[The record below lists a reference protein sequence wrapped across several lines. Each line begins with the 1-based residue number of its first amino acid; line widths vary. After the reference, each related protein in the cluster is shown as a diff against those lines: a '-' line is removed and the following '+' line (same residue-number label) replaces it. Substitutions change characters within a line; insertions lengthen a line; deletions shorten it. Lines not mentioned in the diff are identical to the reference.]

1 MKKTQ
6 GVNGILVLGIV
17 ISFVAF
23 SGAALGFYSFYETYK
38 IESLSQKE
46 FCLASKCLVALAKR
60 TEGVIK
66 VFEATAWLLT
76 IIATVGGVFVALMTY
91 RTGIRNSNLSNHIS
105 HLNMFRDFINAEI
118 SKRKYLTPDRVN
130 IYQWYVLIFPDSKYG
145 DVKVSRSYGDSI
157 LGIEGIVNSANEK
170 ISDATG
176 KYDYRTH
183 QFKMI
188 ASLNKIGIKISNGAK
203 NEFIAVELQ
212 VFDLIDCVNMTFADV
227 SVELTK
233 LERKYT

>member
-1 MKKTQ
+1 MKTTQ
-6 GVNGILVLGIV
+6 KINSILVLGVV
-17 ISFVAF
+17 ISLVAI
-23 SGAALGFYSFYETYK
+23 SGAVLGIYSFHETYK
-38 IESLSQKE
+38 IENLSQKE
-46 FCLASKCLVALAKR
+46 FCLASKCLVAFAEK

-66 VFEATAWLLT
+66 IFEVTAWLLT
-76 IIATVGGVFVALMTY
+76 IIATIGGMFVALMTY

-118 SKRKYLTPDRVN
+118 LKRKYLTPERIN

-145 DVKVSRSYGDSI
+145 DVKVSRNYDNSI
-157 LGIEGIVNSANEK
+157 SDIKSIVNVANEK
-170 ISDATG
+170 ISEATG

-188 ASLNKIGIKISNGAK
+188 ASLSEIGIKISNGAK

-212 VFDLIDCVNMTFADV
+212 VFDLIDCVNMTFTDV
-227 SVELTK
+227 SIELTK